1 MQRKTS
7 VKACPCAA
15 SIFRNQEVKAGS
27 HPSSHRC
34 AGKVGKSGHA
44 AWCDTVT
51 SEGLDTTRKAGK
63 IPREL
68 LQSQGETWRGLE
80 EIACLRSRF
89 AFGTWIQPQA
99 ARKSGKVWEVLA
111 EAEWESS
118 GARQLLPGLG
128 HTSILQR
135 SGKVRWEMSDPRN
148 WDLKSGRTK
157 AQEV

>member
-15 SIFRNQEVKAGS
+15 SIFRNQEVNTGS

-51 SEGLDTTRKAGK
+51 SEGLDTTRKAGR

-99 ARKSGKVWEVLA
+99 ARKSGKVWEVLV
-111 EAEWESS
+111 EAKWESS
-118 GARQLLPGLG
+118 EARAAPARPWPHF
-128 HTSILQR
+128 HTPEKWES
-135 SGKVRWEMSDPRN
+135 KVGD
-148 WDLKSGRTK
+148 
-157 AQEV
+157 V